1 MRKHAER
8 KGLCQKHQ
16 GRRVQA
22 AAALGGLMAS
32 VLAGC
37 GLGEGDM
44 AARYPNGE
52 VKVYNWGE
60 YIDEELI
67 DQFQEEYGIRVIY
80 DTFTTNEEMF
90 PKLQAEPG
98 MYDVVC
104 PSDYM
109 IEKMIQYDMVQPLDK
124 DKLPHYDNIGTAY
137 LEKMEEFD
145 PGNQYALPYT
155 WGTVGILY
163 NTSMVQ
169 EPVDSWDI
177 LWDETYENEI
187 IMQDSVRD
195 AFMVALKR
203 LGYSCNTTDEGQ
215 LEEAMVTLRDQKR
228 LVKAYA
234 IDEVR
239 DKMIDEAA
247 ALGVIYSGEYLYCKE
262 ENPQLAYAVPQEG
275 SNIWFDGWVITSGAQ
290 NMENAHKWLD
300 FLCTAE
306 AAYKNFEYITYAT
319 PNTAAQEMIA
329 AEYLEDPGVFAD
341 EETIGRCEV
350 YRYLGDEMDNIYYEF
365 WKKVK

>member
-1 MRKHAER
+1 MALKYRR
-8 KGLCQKHQ
+8 F
-16 GRRVQA
+16 GRSA
-22 AAALGGLMAS
+22 GILS
-32 VLAGC
+32 AGC
-37 GLGEGDM
+37 LAVGLVLSGCGDGEETTGN
-44 AARYPNGE
+44 YPGGV

-60 YIDEELI
+60 YIDEDLI
-67 DQFQEEYGIRVIY
+67 GQFEEEYGIKVIY

-90 PKLQAEPG
+90 PKLQADTS

-109 IEKMIQYDMVQPLDK
+109 IEKMIQNDMVQPIEK
-124 DKLPHYDNIGTAY
+124 EKISNYKNIGTAY

-145 PGNQYALPYT
+145 PGNQYAVPYT

-163 NTSMVQ
+163 NTSMVH

-177 LWDETYENEI
+177 LWDEDYENEI

-215 LEEAMVTLRDQKR
+215 LEEAMLTLRDQKR

-262 ENPQLAYAVPQEG
+262 ENPNLAYAVPKEG
-275 SNIWFDGWVITSGAQ
+275 SNVWFDGWVITKGSQ
-290 NMENAHKWLD
+290 NVENAHKWLD
-300 FLCTAE
+300 FLCSAD
-306 AAYKNFEYITYAT
+306 AAYKNFAYITYAT
-319 PNTAAQEMIA
+319 PNIAAQEMIEP
-329 AEYLEDPGVFAD
+329 EYLNDPGVFAD
-341 EETIGRCEV
+341 EQTIDRCEV
-350 YRYLGDEMDNIYYEF
+350 YRFLGDDMDNTYYEF